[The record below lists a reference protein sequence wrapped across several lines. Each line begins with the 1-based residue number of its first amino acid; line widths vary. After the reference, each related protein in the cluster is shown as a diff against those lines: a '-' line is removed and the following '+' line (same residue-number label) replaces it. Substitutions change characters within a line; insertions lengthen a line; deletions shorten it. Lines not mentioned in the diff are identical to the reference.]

1 LSNTPY
7 NICVVYKIRYEPVRY
22 VDQGMTVWARYERFC
37 PPEERETVR
46 AKGTAVRCTVA
57 VAAGHH
63 ARIVNDRL
71 GIDAWSHIDDLFLP
85 VTPAAEAREPSPVL
99 EGEG

>member
-1 LSNTPY
+1 MSNTPY
-7 NICVVYKIRYEPVRY
+7 NIGVIYRIKYEPVAY
-22 VDQGMTVWARYERFC
+22 VDEGMTVWARYERFC
-37 PPEERETVR
+37 PPEARAVVR

-63 ARIVNDRL
+63 ARIINERL
-71 GIDAWSHIDDLFLP
+71 GIDAWSHIGDLFLP

-99 EGEG
+99 EGDG